1 MLDKILKYLKR
12 TLKIIAVLILIFSIA
27 FYFLAPYAIVK
38 IIALSQKEINSI
50 TYKKNSP
57 KDYNYI
63 YQNISFRSFDSSKMQ
78 AYYLQSPKYSKLT
91 IIMLHGIRA
100 CKETMLPSS
109 QSFVNHGYNVVLLD
123 LRAHGQSEGKYCTY
137 GDREKRDISKL
148 IDKLLEIDSNQNF
161 AIYAHSLGGA
171 IALQSME
178 FDKRIKCGIIESTF
192 KDLNSVVFAY
202 MNRILY
208 YVPKILSDHLLQK
221 AGNIAEFDPNKIK
234 ISKSAKNINQAVFIA
249 HGSEDKN
256 INISNSYSIF
266 NNLAS
271 NNKELYIVQGAN
283 HFNIHYFEGKKY
295 MDKIFNFLEN
305 NFVVSK

>member
-27 FYFLAPYAIVK
+27 FYFLAPHAIVK

-57 KDYNYI
+57 KDYSYI

-78 AYYLQSPKYSKLT
+78 AYFIQSPKYSKHT
-91 IIMLHGIRA
+91 II
-100 CKETMLPSS
+100 MLPSS

-148 IDKLLEIDSNQNF
+148 IDKLSEIDSNQNF

-192 KDLNSVVFAY
+192 QDLNSVVFAY

-208 YVPKILSDHLLQK
+208 YVPKFLSDHLLQK
-221 AGNIAEFDPNKIK
+221 AGNIAEFDPNKIN

-256 INISNSYSIF
+256 INISNSYIIY

-271 NNKELYIVQGAN
+271 KNKELYIVQGAN

-305 NFVVSK
+305 NFREK